1 MSQTR
6 PLHLY
11 LACVPE
17 EMEGERAILEGLIL
31 PELRQRAG
39 MDIVLVDSSKDGR
52 PWDLA
57 RRFQEID
64 RCHPFFLGFLG
75 ERYGD
80 PPVTVPRD
88 LVAAHPW
95 VAEDPGRSLLELEI
109 LYAVLQDPERAPA
122 SFFYFRDSRFPHQVA
137 DRYRVRF
144 LPESPRSA
152 ERLAVLKHRVH
163 ESGRPVL
170 DGYSAVWSDTLSR
183 ASRLDDFTAR
193 LLDDLWEAIEQELRS
208 PSPRKAPAALPP
220 ALPPRPERPLAAPPA
235 PPPAVGGFDPNA
247 TMFAPV
253 PPASKQSLEET
264 QVLEPPPQ
272 PPIRLRPEPRPP
284 AAPVKAESGSGSR
297 WGKRI
302 ALLIFLAVLIAITLK
317 FLLS

>member
-1 MSQTR
+1 MSQIPT
-6 PLHLY
+6 LHLY

-80 PPVTVPRD
+80 PPVTLPRD

-95 VAEDPGRSLLELEI
+95 VAEDPGRSDLELEI
-109 LYAVLQDPERAPA
+109 LYAVLQDPARAPA
-122 SFFYFRDSRFPHQVA
+122 SFFYLRDPRFPQQVG

-152 ERLAVLKHRVH
+152 ERLAVLKHRIH

-170 DGYSAVWSDTLSR
+170 GGYSAVWSDTLSR

-193 LLDDLWEAIEQELRS
+193 LLDDLWGAIEQELQS
-208 PSPRKAPAALPP
+208 PSPRRTPAALPP
-220 ALPPRPERPLAAPPA
+220 APPPRPERPAAAPAAPSPA
-235 PPPAVGGFDPNA
+235 PGGFDPNA
-247 TMFAPV
+247 TMFAPA
-253 PPASKQSLEET
+253 PSQSLEET
-264 QVLEPPPQ
+264 RVLEPPPQ
-272 PPIRLRPEPRPP
+272 PPIRPRPAPRPP
-284 AAPVKAESGSGSR
+284 AAPVKPESGSR

-302 ALLIFLAVLIAITLK
+302 ALLIFLAVLIAFALR